1 MFYMVNTCDGV
12 DITIKNDYIKNMKKL
27 LLPVIVMLFIMTS
40 CNTKYNC
47 DTYTQ
52 KLNNGI
58 DSLETQI
65 KSKKDSINLLNNYI
79 VFLENETQFLG
90 SILAEK
96 EFEDGIE

>member
-1 MFYMVNTCDGV
+1 
-12 DITIKNDYIKNMKKL
+12 MKKL

-40 CNTKYNC
+40 CKTKSNC
-47 DTYTQ
+47 DAYTE

-65 KSKKDSINLLNNYI
+65 KSKKDSINILNNYI